1 MAVYLR
7 AEAENCLQPDTQQ
20 CTVVFLYFK
29 GRFVCLYFYDR
40 LIIFVCECG
49 FILVGYNRSIKVR
62 CQYSL
67 GEHFFVRLL
76 EGFCIS

>member
-1 MAVYLR
+1 MAVYHLR

-20 CTVVFLYFK
+20 RTVVFLFY
-29 GRFVCLYFYDR
+29 GQIVCLYFYDR

-62 CQYSL
+62 CQYILVSIF
-67 GEHFFVRLL
+67 GSF
-76 EGFCIS
+76 